1 MVETSVE
8 RKSEKE
14 TMVIT
19 THTYFYTCKTNIASC
34 AHNPYFR
41 TVLFLYSKRFKIYFL
56 FQVYLY
62 ETCFGCLLI
71 CFKKH

>member
-41 TVLFLYSKRFKIYFL
+41 TDLFLYSKRFKIYFL
-56 FQVYLY
+56 FQAVFVRDLLWLFAYL
-62 ETCFGCLLI
+62 F
-71 CFKKH
+71 